1 MFGLI
6 RLVVF
11 SALTFV
17 AGVFFERHNVS
28 EACTA
33 QGGLSTDGLCLI
45 QNTQAN

>member
-6 RLVVF
+6 RLVVL
-11 SALTFV
+11 SSLTFV

-33 QGGLSTDGLCLI
+33 QGGLATDGLCVVSEAR
-45 QNTQAN
+45 Q

>member
-33 QGGLSTDGLCLI
+33 QGGLSTDGLCLVNEVR
-45 QNTQAN
+45 Q

>member
-6 RLVVF
+6 RLVVL
-11 SALTFV
+11 SSLTFV

-33 QGGLSTDGLCLI
+33 RGGLSTDGLCLVTEGL
-45 QNTQAN
+45 Q